1 MYKDSQKQ
9 FKKES
14 SEVGL
19 ALPEKN
25 NSDIVT
31 GLDKWNRI
39 GTSKNRQTS
48 VCVGIQQPVMV
59 LFITNCVVLCKST

>member
-9 FKKES
+9 FLKES
-14 SEVGL
+14 SEVRL

-25 NSDIVT
+25 NDEEKNSDIVT

-39 GTSKNRQTS
+39 GTSKNRPQN
-48 VCVGIQQPVMV
+48 V
-59 LFITNCVVLCKST
+59 